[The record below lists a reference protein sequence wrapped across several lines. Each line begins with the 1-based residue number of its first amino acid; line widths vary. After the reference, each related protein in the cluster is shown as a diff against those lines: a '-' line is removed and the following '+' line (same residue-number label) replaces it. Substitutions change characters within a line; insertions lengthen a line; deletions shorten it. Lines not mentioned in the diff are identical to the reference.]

1 LVSPLLLLEEAA
13 HILDDD
19 DVLRFENNDDDECTT
34 KFGPRL
40 RASSSSSRSSNRRRQ
55 NCCRRKTRR
64 CCWEHAEEETEEEEP
79 AKTNIL
85 SFTLLF
91 FSLNVVL
98 RAFLFSIYS
107 VMRCV
112 FLHKN
117 IPFWQAAEIA
127 DYFQARGGSLL
138 AFFPLFCLFS
148 FFIGHFFNRSV
159 ILCNFCNPIAQKL
172 RAQKT

>member
-1 LVSPLLLLEEAA
+1 LVSPLLLAA
-13 HILDDD
+13 AQILDDD
-19 DVLRFENNDDDECTT
+19 DVLRFVRVLTFVEFNGVQNNDDECTT

-40 RASSSSSRSSNRRRQ
+40 RASSSSSRSGNRRRQ

-148 FFIGHFFNRSV
+148 FFIRRQFF
-159 ILCNFCNPIAQKL
+159 
-172 RAQKT
+172 

>member
-1 LVSPLLLLEEAA
+1 LVSPLLLAA
-13 HILDDD
+13 AQILDDD
-19 DVLRFENNDDDECTT
+19 DVLRFVRVLTFVEFNGVQNNDDECTT

-40 RASSSSSRSSNRRRQ
+40 RASSSSSRSGNRRRQ

-98 RAFLFSIYS
+98 RAFLFYIYS

-127 DYFQARGGSLL
+127 DYFQARGGVSSRFFSSLL
-138 AFFPLFCLFS
+138 PLFIFHQEAIFLS
-148 FFIGHFFNRSV
+148 RV
-159 ILCNFCNPIAQKL
+159 MM
-172 RAQKT
+172 

>member
-1 LVSPLLLLEEAA
+1 MQ
-13 HILDDD
+13 
-19 DVLRFENNDDDECTT
+19 NNDDECTT
-34 KFGPRL
+34 KFGRRL
-40 RASSSSSRSSNRRRQ
+40 RRASSSSSRSNRRRQ

-117 IPFWQAAEIA
+117 IPFWQPKVQIIFMHEW
-127 DYFQARGGSLL
+127 SLL

-159 ILCNFCNPIAQKL
+159 ILCNFCNPKL
-172 RAQKT
+172 DKNYAHKKHKRIIETFISII